1 MPNIQK
7 ENIHA
12 ISKYNLISPKK
23 IEKYL
28 KLIKGKNYDEA
39 LSILVPLKRKATVS
53 IWKTVYSGVANAS
66 QIYPNLEITKDNL
79 IISEAYVTRGSILK
93 RMQPRAKGKGYKIE
107 KIFSNITIKFKLI
120 QTKTQI

>member
-1 MPNIQK
+1 MTNTQNDKIQ
-7 ENIHA
+7 A

-39 LSILVPLKRKATVS
+39 LSMLIPLKRKATVA
-53 IWKTVYSGVANAS
+53 IWKTIYSGVANAY
-66 QIYPNLEITKDNL
+66 QNLGATKENL
-79 IISEAYVTRGSILK
+79 VISEAYVTRGSILK

-107 KIFSNITIKFKLI
+107 KIFSHITIKFKLI
-120 QTKTQI
+120 PVKNPI